1 MLSEMQ
7 HFPGFDLS
15 RNPVNV
21 LLQRVRIFTL
31 VARQDSSFFSNSS
44 LPNFLSSA
52 FYTHTYTHMNTG
64 REGAGRER

>member
-1 MLSEMQ
+1 MQ

-21 LLQRVRIFTL
+21 LLQRIRIFTL
-31 VARQDSSFFSNSS
+31 VVRQDSSFFSNFS

-52 FYTHTYTHMNTG
+52 LYTHIHTYVH
-64 REGAGRER
+64 RERGGWERER